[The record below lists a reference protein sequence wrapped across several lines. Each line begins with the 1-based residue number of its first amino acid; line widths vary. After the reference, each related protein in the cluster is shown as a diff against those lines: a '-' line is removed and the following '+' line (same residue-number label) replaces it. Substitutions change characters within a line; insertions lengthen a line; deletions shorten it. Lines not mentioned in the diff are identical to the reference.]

1 MIGVF
6 GLSIICKLVGL
17 LVLLHIHP
25 YFFLYVEGY
34 FVLDESFYWLIFVHV
49 SEYVFS
55 FHVNGGI
62 PEITYC

>member
-17 LVLLHIHP
+17 LVLLP
-25 YFFLYVEGY
+25 YTLTSCLYVYGY
-34 FVLDESFYWLIFVHV
+34 FVLDDCWLIFVHV